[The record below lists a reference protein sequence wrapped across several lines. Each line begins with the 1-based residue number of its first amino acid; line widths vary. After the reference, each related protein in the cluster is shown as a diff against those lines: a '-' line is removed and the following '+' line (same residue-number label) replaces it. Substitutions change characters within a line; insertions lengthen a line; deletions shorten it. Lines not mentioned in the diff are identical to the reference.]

1 MNGHFD
7 TYVGLSNGNLEKE
20 IYITTCYGKQEHA
33 ISDGYG

>member
-7 TYVGLSNGNLEKE
+7 TYVGLSNGNLEKGDL
-20 IYITTCYGKQEHA
+20 TTYYGKQEHA